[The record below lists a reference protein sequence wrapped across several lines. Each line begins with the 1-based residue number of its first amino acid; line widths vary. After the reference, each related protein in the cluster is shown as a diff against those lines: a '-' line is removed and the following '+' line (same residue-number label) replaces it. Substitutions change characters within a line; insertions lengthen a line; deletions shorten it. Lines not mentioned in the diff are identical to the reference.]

1 MIPSDRLFRMSAA
14 VINHGDPKMFG
25 VAGVEEQA
33 AWDALVAEKRDADA
47 RGVTLVMPSEY
58 FGESKS

>member
-1 MIPSDRLFRMSAA
+1 
-14 VINHGDPKMFG
+14 MFG